1 MNIGFISLGCNKNLV
16 DTEIMVGLSR
26 QNGYNIVNDES
37 QADVIV
43 VNTCAFIEEAKSEA
57 ISEILRAAQYKEGRL
72 KKLIVTGCL
81 AQRYRDEILTEL
93 PEVDAVVGVGR
104 FEDIVSIIESDEKLF
119 TDRQE
124 ALYPEY
130 APRVL
135 STPPYTAYLK
145 IAEGCDNRCTYC
157 AIPMIRG
164 RLRSRKIEDVIDE
177 AKRLA
182 DGGVHEINVVAQD
195 TTRYGMDI
203 YGEPRLVQ
211 LLQELE
217 KIEGLKWIRVL
228 YTYPEMI
235 SDELLQLVN
244 NSEKIASYFDIP
256 IQHISDSVLKKMNRR
271 STSAQIYALI
281 KKIREKVQNPVLR
294 TTLIVGFPG
303 ETSSD
308 FDELCDFVKFAEFD
322 RLGVFKYSR
331 EEGTPAYKLPDQ
343 INDDV
348 KAMRE
353 GVIMQIQKDVSARKM
368 KEKIGRSFD
377 VLKEGNIGKQC
388 VGRTAGDAPEID
400 GRVIFAANRKIENG
414 EFVKVKILDAKSYDL
429 IGEMENE
436 SSK

>member
-1 MNIGFISLGCNKNLV
+1 
-16 DTEIMVGLSR
+16 MVGLSR

-43 VNTCAFIEEAKSEA
+43 VNTCAFIDEAKSEA
-57 ISEILRAAQYKEGRL
+57 IDEILRAAQYKSDRL
-72 KKLIVTGCL
+72 KKLVVTGCL
-81 AQRYRDEILTEL
+81 AQRYRDEILTEM

-104 FEDIVSIIESDEKLF
+104 FEDIVNIIESDEKLF

-164 RLRSRKIEDVIDE
+164 RLRSRKAEDIIDE

-182 DGGVHEINVVAQD
+182 DGGVREINVVAQD

-203 YGEPRLVQ
+203 YGEPRLVP
-211 LLQELE
+211 LLRELE
-217 KIEGLKWIRVL
+217 KIDGLKWIRVL

-235 SDELLQLVN
+235 SDEFLELVN
-244 NSEKIASYFDIP
+244 KSEKIASYFDIP
-256 IQHISDSVLKKMNRR
+256 IQHISDAILKKMNRK
-271 STSAQIYALI
+271 STSEQIYSLI
-281 KKIREKVQNPVLR
+281 EKIREKVRNPVLR

-303 ETSSD
+303 ETSAD
-308 FDELCDFVKFAEFD
+308 FDELCDFVKSAEFD
-322 RLGVFKYSR
+322 RLGVFKYSQ
-331 EEGTPAYKLPDQ
+331 EEETPAYNMPDQ

-348 KAMRE
+348 KAVRE
-353 GVIMQIQKDVSARKM
+353 GIIMQIQKDVSARKM
-368 KEKIGRSFD
+368 KEKVGRSFE
-377 VLKEGNIGKQC
+377 VLKEGNVGKKC
-388 VGRTAGDAPEID
+388 VGRTIGDAPEID
-400 GRVIFAANRKIENG
+400 GRVIFTANRKIENG
-414 EFVKVKILDAKSYDL
+414 EFVRVKILDAKSYDL

-436 SSK
+436 SSE